1 MEKRKILLID
11 DDVQFTDLLKNYL
24 NKTGKYEVRVQNN
37 GSRGLD
43 SAKAFK
49 PDLIV
54 LDFVMPDMDGSEV
67 AELILDDE
75 DVKNI
80 PLVFLTSIVADEEV
94 KPTSG
99 LIGGIRFIAKLQPM
113 RKLIASIEENIPR

>member
-1 MEKRKILLID
+1 M
-11 DDVQFTDLLKNYL
+11 
-24 NKTGKYEVRVQNN
+24 QNN
-37 GSRGLD
+37 GSRGRD
-43 SAKAFK
+43 SARAFK

-75 DVKNI
+75 DIKNI
-80 PLVFLTSIVADEEV
+80 PLVFLASIVADEEV